1 MASVTTSAGGLPF
14 ATCMIDVSCGPL
26 HLRERTH
33 LQKRKM
39 NELDSRALYYRYA
52 PRRRIEI
59 EALQKALREEKYRE
73 VSLVKTREVVKT
85 WARAGVQHTSMRRI
99 HASSLLHEAGSLA
112 RPR

>member
-1 MASVTTSAGGLPF
+1 
-14 ATCMIDVSCGPL
+14 
-26 HLRERTH
+26 
-33 LQKRKM
+33 M